1 MGLVVAGYL
10 VYQINEGE
18 FLFNDAFEMVAPDD
32 GQAEVKVKRSANF
45 YHKAINRS
53 VKFFEKKFKMA
64 EDEEV
69 FEEAPAAAI
78 LWPDLDFSTDLAA
91 FFERLAKTRDVKT
104 LILLGENH
112 KLSGKYELAFSQSG
126 YDTVFG
132 KLELDSALQER
143 FLNNEKIAGGTSFWA
158 LNEEQSIDVFPPFIK
173 KTFPDAQVVTIAIK
187 DFAKEDKL
195 IALAEMLNSLPQDEI
210 FVIAS
215 TAFSQ
220 EMEGNVSDFH
230 FELSR
235 AVLETFDIS
244 GIEQMDIDSRP
255 VVFTLM
261 KYLDGKKAKKVSFES
276 PQVVTFYKGESV
288 SNDRNLTILTFGDL
302 MLGRYVRTLID
313 EAGSKNY
320 VFENIEGYEGRFF
333 EGADIVHGNLE
344 GPIKGEGKKGGTAM
358 VFAFNEDVAPFLKK
372 VGFNLMSLANNHA
385 VDQGWD
391 GRESTINALNQ
402 AGLSWCGHPSEP
414 DPLSVYSGRV
424 GEKKLAF
431 VCFHDVTF
439 KLDDAAALDLISKVR
454 EEVDYLIVSIHWGY
468 EYKHSPDWGS
478 QIEPGR
484 AFIDAGADFVIG
496 HHPHVVQSFEIYNGK
511 FIFYSLG
518 NFVFDQYWSVMTQE
532 ELALGIVLD
541 DDDVGEGLR
550 TKVYLFP
557 MKSELSQSRLMTAE
571 ERSKW
576 IEEFIGYGE
585 YSEDLKAQI
594 RNGIIEF

>member
-1 MGLVVAGYL
+1 MGLVFAGYL

-18 FLFNDAFEMVAPDD
+18 FLFNDAFEMVATEEKTD
-32 GQAEVKVKRSANF
+32 ANVKRTSTF

-53 VKFFEKKFKMA
+53 LKFFEKKFKIA
-64 EDEEV
+64 QDEEV
-69 FEEAPAAAI
+69 FKEAPAAAI
-78 LWPDLDFSTDLAA
+78 LLPDLNFSTDLAA
-91 FFERLAKTRDVKT
+91 FFESLSKTRDVKT
-104 LILLGENH
+104 FILLGENH
-112 KLSGKYELAFSQSG
+112 KLSGKYEIAFSQSG

-132 KLELDSALQER
+132 KLELDLALQEQ
-143 FLNNEKIAGGTSFWA
+143 FLSNEKIAGGTSFWA

-173 KTFPDAQVVTIAIK
+173 KAFPDAKIVVIAIK

-195 IALAEMLNSLPQDEI
+195 IALKEMLNSLPEDEI
-210 FVIAS
+210 FVISS

-220 EMEGNVSDFH
+220 EMDTQVSDFH

-261 KYLDGKKAKKVSFES
+261 KFLEQKESKKVDFES
-276 PQVVTFYKGESV
+276 PQVVTFYKGEPV
-288 SNDRNLTILTFGDL
+288 SSDRNLTILTFGDL

-358 VFAFNEDVAPFLKK
+358 VFSFNEDVAPFLKK

-402 AGLSWCGHPSEP
+402 AGLSWCGHPSEV
-414 DPLSVYSGRV
+414 DPLSVYYGSV

-468 EYKHSPDWGS
+468 EYKHSPDLSS

-541 DDDVGEGLR
+541 DDDIGEGLR

-557 MKSELSQSRLMTAE
+557 MKSELSQSRMMTTE

-576 IEEFIGYGE
+576 IEEFISYGE
-585 YSEDLKAQI
+585 YSEEMKAQI
-594 RNGIIEF
+594 RNGVIEF